1 MMRRTWMTAGA
12 VVVSMVLVGACS
24 SDGGDAT
31 TTTEKV
37 TTTSTAPKDL
47 SVSTPEGDVSLSL
60 DGKLPSDWPKD
71 FPTPDRTEVAGSGS
85 LAGNDSGVMV
95 GVYTTKESGQ
105 DAFDFYAKDDSLQ
118 PTNSKSAGPRQRVPG
133 LGRHRWRLRRFGH
146 RRRRQRH
153 DLHRGRAQHRRHRIH
168 LVDHDD
174 RCVRRIDLVDR
185 QHHHDDRRVTTAE

>member
-1 MMRRTWMTAGA
+1 MRRTWMTAGA
-12 VVVSMVLVGACS
+12 VVVSMVLMGACS

-85 LAGNDSGVMV
+85 LADNDSGVMV

-118 PTNSKSAGPRQRVPG
+118 PTNSKSAG
-133 LGRHRWRLRRFGH
+133 LGSGFLGS
-146 RRRRQRH
+146 
-153 DLHRGRAQHRRHRIH
+153 
-168 LVDHDD
+168 VDIGGDYD
-174 RCVRRIDLVDR
+174 GSVTVAGVSDTIYIVVVLNTEGTASTSSTT
-185 QHHHDDRRVTTAE
+185 TTAASGGSTSSTASTTTTTAG